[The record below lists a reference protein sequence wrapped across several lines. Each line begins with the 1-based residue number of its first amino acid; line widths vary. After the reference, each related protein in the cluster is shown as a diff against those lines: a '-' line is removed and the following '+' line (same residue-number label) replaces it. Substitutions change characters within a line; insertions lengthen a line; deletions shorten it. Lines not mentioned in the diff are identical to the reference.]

1 MTADISFGVDFGTTN
16 TVVMQAKR
24 NGIVSPLPLEKS
36 GEMARGVHPSV
47 LAFEP
52 IEVNGRAQIDYET
65 GHKAIELAAEYPD
78 DVRYIQSFKNHV
90 ASTAFKHT
98 NIFSKRF
105 SFSDLMVSFF
115 KNTDLLNAIESA
127 EGEKEVILGRPVTFY
142 GPFPDEALALARYQE
157 AFDRLGLS
165 KVRIAL
171 EPVGGAFSYFREL
184 QQSVTVLIADFGG
197 GTSDFLI
204 VRFTHTPEAIQAA
217 PVAHA
222 GIGIAG
228 DSFDYRII
236 QNVLLK
242 HLGSDS
248 LCLVNGKSLP
258 VPRKYYTSFS
268 KWHLLTSLR
277 TPVSL
282 RELDDIK
289 RSSTEPNLIQNL
301 IDVIEMNRGLAC
313 FQAVSKAKATLSSTE
328 SAELSIDLGR
338 VDVKEIVTR
347 TSFEEWISEDLA
359 EISGTVESLL
369 QQADMVPSQIDRVFM
384 TGGSSLIPAVR
395 KIFTDKF
402 GADQVVSGDEFGSVA
417 QGLALLGLDPDIDRW
432 TESKAL

>member
-16 TVVMQAKR
+16 TVVVQAKR
-24 NGIVSPLPLEKS
+24 DGDISPLPLERS
-36 GEMARGVHPSV
+36 GETRSGVHPSV

-52 IEVNGRAQIDYET
+52 IEVNGRAEIDYET
-65 GHKAIELAAEYPD
+65 GHEAIELAANHPD

-90 ASTAFKHT
+90 ASDAFQHT

-105 SFSDLMVSFF
+105 TFSDLMVSFF
-115 KNTDLLNAIESA
+115 QNTALLKAIAAA

-142 GPFPDEALALARYQE
+142 GPFPDEDLAMARYQE
-157 AFDRLGLS
+157 AFDRLGLGTMR
-165 KVRIAL
+165 VAL
-171 EPVGGAFSYFREL
+171 EPVGGAFSYFKEL
-184 QQSVTVLIADFGG
+184 DQSVTVLIADFGG

-204 VRFTHTPEAIQAA
+204 VRFNHTSDAIQAD
-217 PVAHA
+217 PIAHA

-242 HLGSDS
+242 HLGSES
-248 LCLVNGKSLP
+248 QCLVNGKSLP

-289 RSSTEPNLIQNL
+289 RSSTEPDLIQNL

-313 FQAVSKAKATLSSTE
+313 FQAVSKAKATLSSAET
-328 SAELSIDLGR
+328 AELKIDLGQVEVQETLNR
-338 VDVKEIVTR
+338 
-347 TSFEEWISEDLA
+347 SAFEAWISEDLA
-359 EISGTVESLL
+359 AISGTVESLL
-369 QQADMVPSQIDRVFM
+369 QQADMTPKHIDRVFM

-395 KIFTDKF
+395 QIFTDRF

-417 QGLALLGLDPDIDRW
+417 KGLALLGLDPDIDRW
-432 TESKAL
+432 TQTSGP

>member
-16 TVVMQAKR
+16 TVVIRAHR
-24 NGIVSPLPLEKS
+24 DGTVSTVPLEKS
-36 GEMARGVHPSV
+36 GETATDVHPSV

-52 IEVNGRAQIDYET
+52 VEVDGRAQIDYET

-78 DVRYIQSFKNHV
+78 DVRYIQSFKSHV
-90 ASTAFKHT
+90 ASAAFKHT
-98 NIFSKRF
+98 NIFTKRF

-115 KNTDLLNAIESA
+115 QNTTLLKAIAAA
-127 EGEKEVILGRPVTFY
+127 EGEKEIVLGRPVTFY
-142 GPFPDEALALARYQE
+142 GPFPDEALALTRYRE

-204 VRFTHTPEAIQAA
+204 TRFEHTTDAIQAD
-217 PVAHA
+217 PIAHA

-242 HLGSDS
+242 HLGSES
-248 LCLVNGKSLP
+248 QCLVNGKTLP

-289 RSSTEPNLIQNL
+289 RSSTAPDQIQNL

-313 FQAVSKAKATLSSTE
+313 FQAVSKAKATLSSQET
-328 SAELSIDLGR
+328 ADLSIDLGKVEVHETLKR
-338 VDVKEIVTR
+338 
-347 TSFEEWISEDLA
+347 SAFEDWIAPDLA
-359 EISGTVESLL
+359 QISQTVESLL
-369 QQADMVPSQIDRVFM
+369 QQADMTLARIDRVFM

-402 GADQVVSGDEFGSVA
+402 GTDQVVSGDEFGSVA

-432 TESKAL
+432 TD